1 MANQGQMQIPRTFY
15 GFWPQNEDQ
24 AENEDL
30 DYCCEVDDGD
40 FFYAKT
46 DHRVADDDENDMCPK
61 LDPTD
66 PLAYFLET
74 GELTP
79 NEYDTWRITQETVPT
94 TTPGIN
100 STHHQTSRLDFG
112 PGYNSD
118 SDSDTDDEHLA
129 RPAKVSYSY
138 GHGYIIQIRVALAH
152 ESWNPTPDPTQD
164 RRYTKVADDGKYKLT
179 RFTQWSSS
187 RPLGRNCRKM
197 LPELGTSFK
206 LKIEWERFINSW
218 SHTHTHHTRTL
229 QDFWSENAFQIYEA
243 LQELKDEQARVR
255 ATPNSQWIRSL
266 IPSIPDAPEYHT
278 TPFETLENTFETIG
292 RMSRC
297 IAEDFNAASVVE
309 YVEEFIKALYR
320 EIEFNALVEEY
331 EYRIGDAEL
340 EKMVKEYE
348 AEKLRKAAEKS
359 VMSRL
364 TTNDEF
370 DFIVECD
377 DQSRLPWCC
386 GDD

>member
-1 MANQGQMQIPRTFY
+1 
-15 GFWPQNEDQ
+15 
-24 AENEDL
+24 
-30 DYCCEVDDGD
+30 
-40 FFYAKT
+40 
-46 DHRVADDDENDMCPK
+46 
-61 LDPTD
+61 
-66 PLAYFLET
+66 
-74 GELTP
+74 
-79 NEYDTWRITQETVPT
+79 
-94 TTPGIN
+94 
-100 STHHQTSRLDFG
+100 
-112 PGYNSD
+112 
-118 SDSDTDDEHLA
+118 
-129 RPAKVSYSY
+129 
-138 GHGYIIQIRVALAH
+138 
-152 ESWNPTPDPTQD
+152 
-164 RRYTKVADDGKYKLT
+164 
-179 RFTQWSSS
+179 
-187 RPLGRNCRKM
+187 M

-297 IAEDFNAASVVE
+297 IAEDFNAVSVVE

-340 EKMVKEYE
+340 EKTVKEYE

-364 TTNDEF
+364 TMNDEF
-370 DFIVECD
+370 DFIAECD
-377 DQSRLPWCC
+377 DQSRLPWFC